1 MIPIE
6 GRNSVYESLKDN
18 QVLRVMIAQEVVDM
32 GQLIRKIID
41 LSGEKGV
48 TIESTTLAE
57 LDKISATGHHQGII
71 AYVKPPKG
79 RPLERILM
87 DAGRNICVLLLDQV
101 QDPHNLGAILRTAE
115 SAGIDGVIIPK
126 RGSVN
131 VTPAVHRVSMGGS
144 IYVPILKKNL
154 YSTLKLLRE
163 EGIRVIGVDPSGSK
177 EYFSE
182 NLVGAIAFVLGGED
196 EGISTTLLG
205 KCDSIVYIPM
215 LGKLKSLNVS
225 VATAIVLYER
235 VRQKLHQNSHQ
246 K

>member
-1 MIPIE
+1 MIRLE
-6 GRNSVYESLKDN
+6 GRNLVHEALKDR
-18 QVLRVMIAQEVVDM
+18 QVVRVKIAREVDTELKI
-32 GQLIRKIID
+32 QKIID
-41 LSGEKGV
+41 LSNEIGV
-48 TIESTTLAE
+48 SIEFTTIPE
-57 LDKISATGHHQGII
+57 LDKISATDHHQGVI
-71 AYVKPPKG
+71 AYIKPLKHKS
-79 RPLERILM
+79 LKKILT
-87 DAGRNICVLLLDQV
+87 DAGRDVCMLILDKI

-115 SAGIDGVIIPK
+115 STGIDGVIIPK

-235 VRQKLHQNSHQ
+235 VRQKLRQNSHQ